1 MQKVFNPSAD
11 DLHFQYDSAEYVV
24 KAGEEATFVDYVA
37 KHAAKRLA
45 DRSIMTNNPEEHR
58 VLMGAYLE
66 NSEPEVIA
74 QRLGIDLAKIR
85 KEAMTK
91 EKEKARVFNLEAQV
105 LEQNKKINALIEKI
119 ENRDEPSA
127 PKISPNVAK
136 KVEEENKE
144 EEKEAETPEGEGGGK
159 LATPEEIAKEEEAD
173 ELEEEKEEEGVQSYE
188 DMAWNDLQKL
198 ATEKGVYK
206 VGMKKDDVIKE
217 LNK

>member
-1 MQKVFNPSAD
+1 MQKVFNPSSD

-24 KAGEEATFVDYVA
+24 KAGEEATFVDYIA

-66 NSEPEVIA
+66 NSEPEEIA
-74 QRLGIDLAKIR
+74 KRLGIDLAKIR

-91 EKEKARVFNLEAQV
+91 EKEKARVFNLEAQL
-105 LEQNKKINALIEKI
+105 LEQNKKIEALI
-119 ENRDEPSA
+119 A
-127 PKISPNVAK
+127 
-136 KVEEENKE
+136 KVEAKDEASEPKAPAKVVHGPIGEPKE
-144 EEKEAETPEGEGGGK
+144 EV
-159 LATPEEIAKEEEAD
+159 KEEEASV
-173 ELEEEKEEEGVQSYE
+173 EEEKEETNTDEAQSMPYE
-188 DMAWNDLQKL
+188 EMAWNDLQKL
-198 ATEKGVYK
+198 ATERGFYK